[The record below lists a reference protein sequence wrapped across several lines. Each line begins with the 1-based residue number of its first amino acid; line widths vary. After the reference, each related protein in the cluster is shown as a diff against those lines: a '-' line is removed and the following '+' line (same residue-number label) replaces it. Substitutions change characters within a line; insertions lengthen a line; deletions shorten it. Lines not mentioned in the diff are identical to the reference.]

1 MLQLVTQFEQGLV
14 QQWQCSVSCQTSAP
28 GQWPCNTHN
37 DYYTPTCPQELTW
50 MQSMDD
56 AEKQAQKRWVTHV
69 WESALLAL
77 HRPAAVCLPVMAA
90 VVSLRTGAEFLEA
103 LLAHHN
109 QHAVISA
116 WSGESFLPGQR
127 HWWLIRSVMGWERLC
142 CHQRLGRSPGESTAS
157 AAHDRWDFSGS
168 LLAHGFTGPS
178 SALEQA
184 RASGSGM
191 RRSWSVRGS
200 MEQRHCTAS

>member
-1 MLQLVTQFEQGLV
+1 
-14 QQWQCSVSCQTSAP
+14 
-28 GQWPCNTHN
+28 
-37 DYYTPTCPQELTW
+37 

-116 WSGESFLPGQR
+116 WSGESFVSRAKGAA
-127 HWWLIRSVMGWERLC
+127 WLITSIGGEVER
-142 CHQRLGRSPGESTAS
+142 
-157 AAHDRWDFSGS
+157 
-168 LLAHGFTGPS
+168 
-178 SALEQA
+178 
-184 RASGSGM
+184 
-191 RRSWSVRGS
+191 
-200 MEQRHCTAS
+200 

>member
-1 MLQLVTQFEQGLV
+1 
-14 QQWQCSVSCQTSAP
+14 
-28 GQWPCNTHN
+28 
-37 DYYTPTCPQELTW
+37 

-109 QHAVISA
+109 QHAVIST
-116 WSGESFLPGQR
+116 WSGETF
-127 HWWLIRSVMGWERLC
+127 V
-142 CHQRLGRSPGESTAS
+142 PGER
-157 AAHDRWDFSGS
+157 HRW
-168 LLAHGFTGPS
+168 L
-178 SALEQA
+178 
-184 RASGSGM
+184 M
-191 RRSWSVRGS
+191 RSIREVGR
-200 MEQRHCTAS
+200 